1 MNRVYLKGRAGGD
14 VEIAH
19 LPSGMAVGK
28 FGLAVSK
35 KVKEEWQTMWVRV
48 VTFGRVAESAKN
60 MVVKG
65 AHIMLE
71 GELSIR
77 EYTDKNGQ
85 RKTSTEVVA
94 HTMVAYMSKTAL
106 PDAQD
111 TSFEP
116 GGSPSEEF

>member
-19 LPSGMAVGK
+19 LHSGMAVGK

-35 KVKEEWQTMWVRV
+35 KVKEEWHTMWVRV
-48 VTFGRVAESAKN
+48 VTFGRTAEAAEN

-116 GGSPSEEF
+116 GGSPGEEF

>member
-19 LPSGMAVGK
+19 LPGGMAVGK

-111 TSFEP
+111 TNFEP
-116 GGSPSEEF
+116 GGSPNEEF